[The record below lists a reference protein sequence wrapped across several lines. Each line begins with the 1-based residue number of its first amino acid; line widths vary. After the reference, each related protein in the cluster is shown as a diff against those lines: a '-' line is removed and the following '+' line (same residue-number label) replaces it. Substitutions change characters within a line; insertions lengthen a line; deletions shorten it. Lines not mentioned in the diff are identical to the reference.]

1 MFLLEKQKAKLTIV
15 QGQETIDLSQVKS
28 PEKKKSKG
36 INRSCKENDKKKKLM
51 LDNIIDEKRVLKK
64 RG

>member
-28 PEKKKSKG
+28 PEKKMSKG
-36 INRSCKENDKKKKLM
+36 INRSCKEND
-51 LDNIIDEKRVLKK
+51 
-64 RG
+64 

>member
-28 PEKKKSKG
+28 PEKKKPKG
-36 INRSCKENDKKKKLM
+36 INRSCKEND
-51 LDNIIDEKRVLKK
+51 
-64 RG
+64 

>member
-15 QGQETIDLSQVKS
+15 QGQETIGLSQVKS
-28 PEKKKSKG
+28 PEKTKSKG

-51 LDNIIDEKRVLKK
+51 LDNIIDEKR
-64 RG
+64 G